1 MGMTGERIRRLRERH
16 GWTQLELAAKMNIN
30 NSVLSRIE
38 SGKRPIE
45 DELLIRFAEVF
56 DTSADDLLGISS
68 RIREES
74 ALYHAGLDEQERLF
88 FEQLRRTAFYDGD
101 QELSAKDKQIIMEAL
116 LDTARTTRKIISR
129 TSDG

>member
-1 MGMTGERIRRLRERH
+1 MGMTGERIRRLRERR